1 MAVHRLEYQ
10 EYNAITLILSVVT
23 IMSLCA
29 FQLATKHNTILS
41 VLFHSVTRC
50 SKRLF
55 CFDVP
60 ISFTD
65 EGSTVIICLC
75 WILRIVIVVVM
86 CFLWQTCVLTSKALN
101 LNYDFYRQQLVNQCT
116 LMQSDCFGASAPYHF
131 FSFWGKPP
139 ELCHQDI
146 TDQAIIGRYPYVICI
161 SWITPDIILYTSSLG
176 ISFALSQMI
185 VILSELVVWS
195 GLETTRFH
203 VWSLVVIAASCLFVA
218 VWISCIFIDVFFDF
232 FTSWLGSVLLL
243 SVPSVLLVCRQ
254 IGLHLRKI
262 RDSKLKQWKAR
273 ADKPLDQL
281 NDESATLPTNV
292 VEALDRSVSNR
303 RPLMFDG
310 ELEMT
315 PGAAISGKHSF
326 LEGNA
331 SPQQIWN
338 QTREHCKVEKKTVRM
353 KADSTTSV
361 ARGADGS
368 PAETVGITQKPT
380 PSTKKQT

>member
-29 FQLATKHNTILS
+29 VQFASKHNSILS
-41 VLFHSVTRC
+41 VLFHSVTRF

-60 ISFTD
+60 ISFSE
-65 EGSTVIICLC
+65 EGNT
-75 WILRIVIVVVM
+75 
-86 CFLWQTCVLTSKALN
+86 TCVLTSKALN
-101 LNYDFYRQQLVNQCT
+101 LNYDIYRQQLVNHCT

-139 ELCHQDI
+139 ELCHQDV
-146 TDQAIIGRYPYVICI
+146 TDPAIIGLYPYVICI

-195 GLETTRFH
+195 GLESTNFH
-203 VWSLVVIAASCLFVA
+203 VWSLGIIAVSCLFVA

-243 SVPSVLLVCRQ
+243 SIPSVLLVCRQ

-262 RDSKLKQWKAR
+262 RDAKLKQWRAR

-281 NDESATLPTNV
+281 HDESVALPTNV
-292 VEALDRSVSNR
+292 VEALDRSVSCR

-310 ELEMT
+310 ELEMS
-315 PGAAISGKHSF
+315 PGGANSGRRFF
-326 LEGNA
+326 LDGIA
-331 SPQQIWN
+331 SPSDTRN
-338 QTREHCKVEKKTVRM
+338 PTRENGKVEKKTVRM
-353 KADSTTSV
+353 KPDRATDV
-361 ARGADGS
+361 AHGADGS